1 MFIKVEQD
9 PLENPPNG
17 DPILACNHKLCIG
30 LPPRPENRCHLDYLG
45 ATRKERN
52 ARVFNN
58 KATAVMQRIEEESK
72 NMIMVGAKHLA
83 KLTT

>member
-1 MFIKVEQD
+1 V
-9 PLENPPNG
+9 L
-17 DPILACNHKLCIG
+17 
-30 LPPRPENRCHLDYLG
+30 
-45 ATRKERN
+45 RKERN

-58 KATAVMQRIEEESK
+58 KAIVPLAIMQRIEEESK